1 VSNNDSFTVISEKFF
16 FESMRMIKKRIG
28 ILTGGGDVP
37 PLNAVIASARIASE
51 RYSVELIGFIKGW
64 LGVAE
69 NHYVDLSRIDINPLI
84 GGTVLKSSRVKIVKI
99 PDGIQQVRKNIERL
113 NLDGLIVIGGEDTL
127 SNSFELPD
135 IPQVLI
141 SKTIDNDVGL
151 VRSANKGSDS
161 IEIINYFTL
170 GFPTAARRMSSF
182 VSLKEGLRTTAYSHE
197 RIIVVESMG
206 MHAGWLALASSLGH
220 PDFIVIPEFQLN
232 YERLLKL
239 IVERYEKEK
248 NVIVVVAE
256 GAKFD
261 DGSHISADES
271 EKDDFGHPK
280 FKGSAETLS
289 RKLKEDLHARN
300 VNGVNPSYLYRSGA
314 PVDLDLYWADKLG
327 KEAVRLLFQGIET
340 PFLLTI
346 KKGTKG
352 FSIVPYPLSN
362 FKSIE
367 GVHRFV
373 DNRFFN
379 PDAYAATD
387 EGKKYLGEIAEEIP
401 KESYGLA

>member
-1 VSNNDSFTVISEKFF
+1 
-16 FESMRMIKKRIG
+16 MRMIKKRIG

-37 PLNAVIASARIASE
+37 PLNAVIASAKKTSE
-51 RYSVELIGFIKGW
+51 RYGVELIGFIKGW
-64 LGVAE
+64 LGIVE
-69 NHYVDLSRIDINPLI
+69 NHYIDLSRIDINPLI

-220 PDFIVIPEFQLN
+220 PDFIVIPEFPLD
-232 YERLLKL
+232 YHKILKMIL
-239 IVERYEKEK
+239 ERYERQK
-248 NVIVVVAE
+248 NVIIVVSE
-256 GAKFD
+256 GARFEN
-261 DGSHISADES
+261 GSYISADEN
-271 EKDDFGHPK
+271 EKDDFGHPR
-280 FKGSAETLS
+280 FKGSAEILS
-289 RKLKEDLHARN
+289 KRFKDDLKEYFDTRN
-300 VNGVNPSYLYRSGA
+300 VNGVNPSYLYRSGM
-314 PVDLDLYWADKLG
+314 PSDLDLQLADKLG
-327 KEAVRLLFQGIET
+327 REAINLLSNGLEKPVF
-340 PFLLTI
+340 LTI
-346 KKGTKG
+346 KKETNG
-352 FSIVPYPLSN
+352 FSISPYPLSN
-362 FKSIE
+362 MRSIQE
-367 GVHRFV
+367 FHRFV
-373 DNRFFN
+373 DKRFYN
-379 PDAYAATD
+379 PESYSITE
-387 EGKKYLGEIAEEIP
+387 EGKKYLSEIVEEIS
-401 KESYGLA
+401 EDGYGLV